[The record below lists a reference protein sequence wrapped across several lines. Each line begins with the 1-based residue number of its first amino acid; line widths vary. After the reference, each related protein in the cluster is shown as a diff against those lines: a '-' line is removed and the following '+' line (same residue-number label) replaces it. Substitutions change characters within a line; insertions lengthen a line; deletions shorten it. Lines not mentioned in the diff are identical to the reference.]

1 MVRYGKGGT
10 KMVNYVNEERFLRWY
25 RAHAKV
31 PAPDA
36 EVLSRL
42 YADYCAEHR
51 SEFRLEAPDTLDGK
65 SAHYRFR
72 VDNIGCCGA
81 STIYVYF

>member
-1 MVRYGKGGT
+1 
-10 KMVNYVNEERFLRWY
+10 MVNYVNEERFLKWY
-25 RAHAKV
+25 RERAKD
-31 PAPDA
+31 PAPDT

-42 YADYCAEHR
+42 YADYCDTKKSVYRLEPEDTVSGKAA
-51 SEFRLEAPDTLDGK
+51 EFRFK
-65 SAHYRFR
+65 